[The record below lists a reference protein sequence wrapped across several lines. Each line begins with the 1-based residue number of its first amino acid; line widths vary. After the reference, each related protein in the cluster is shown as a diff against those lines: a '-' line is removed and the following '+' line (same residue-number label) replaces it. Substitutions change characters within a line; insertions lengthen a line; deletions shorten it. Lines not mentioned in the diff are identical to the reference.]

1 MKAPKHL
8 YGWLPSPE
16 NAVIFLSV
24 CTDDATTASVQV
36 CIVLISLGPN
46 GCHPSF
52 VQRALGKGWSWR
64 FDNGSVPHCQDA
76 LSQSE
81 FETGTKT
88 AVMAIASLYWNSTVV
103 RSVCG

>member
-1 MKAPKHL
+1 MKASKHL
-8 YGWLPSPE
+8 CGWLSSPE
-16 NAVIFLSV
+16 NAVTFL
-24 CTDDATTASVQV
+24 TDDATTAPVQA
-36 CIVLISLGPN
+36 CIVLISLGLN
-46 GCHPSF
+46 GCHPSS